1 MKERIASTF
10 ISKDG
15 TGRIFLGG
23 DAAHVHSVNGGQ
35 GLNTGIADAFSLA
48 WRLAMVLRQPNM
60 QKSAVDNILFSY
72 DIERRSTAQ
81 SVIDVAAALVRD
93 TVREAKQYVGT
104 IEKNAG
110 YITGIPSHLPPEVH

>member
-1 MKERIASTF
+1 
-10 ISKDG
+10 
-15 TGRIFLGG
+15 
-23 DAAHVHSVNGGQ
+23 
-35 GLNTGIADAFSLA
+35 
-48 WRLAMVLRQPNM
+48 MVLRQPNIS
-60 QKSAVDNILFSY
+60 KSAVENILLSY

-110 YITGIPSHLPPEVH
+110 YITGITRHSHSKGLRLM